1 MKNTAKTTKYAKLR
15 NILTPMKDKRVI
27 ITGGLGFI
35 GSNLAKRLVQDNE
48 VTIIDNQSTGNLQ
61 NTKFPNNDDLNI
73 IKASIT
79 DIDLIT
85 IFPDHDYV
93 FHQAALPSVPRS
105 IKDPKSSNEA
115 NITGTLNVLIAARDS
130 GIKKVVYASSSSVYG
145 DTPTLPK
152 SEEMPVNPLS
162 PYAITKVTGEYYC
175 KVFKEI
181 YDLRTVSLRY
191 FNVFGPR
198 QDPNSQYAAVVPG
211 FINAILNN
219 KRPVIFGDGEQS
231 RDFTYIK
238 HVVDANI
245 LACESG
251 RTGVF
256 NIGCGRQITIN
267 QLVDMINEIIGVDI
281 KPIYSDTR
289 PGDVKHSLSD
299 ISKAKSFGYE
309 PYSNFKEELKETIEW
324 FKQKI

>member
-1 MKNTAKTTKYAKLR
+1 
-15 NILTPMKDKRVI
+15 MKDKRVI

-85 IFPDHDYV
+85 IFSGHDYV

-145 DTPTLPK
+145 DTPTKCL
-152 SEEMPVNPLS
+152 
-162 PYAITKVTGEYYC
+162 
-175 KVFKEI
+175 
-181 YDLRTVSLRY
+181 
-191 FNVFGPR
+191 
-198 QDPNSQYAAVVPG
+198 
-211 FINAILNN
+211 
-219 KRPVIFGDGEQS
+219 
-231 RDFTYIK
+231 
-238 HVVDANI
+238 
-245 LACESG
+245 
-251 RTGVF
+251 
-256 NIGCGRQITIN
+256 
-267 QLVDMINEIIGVDI
+267 
-281 KPIYSDTR
+281 
-289 PGDVKHSLSD
+289 
-299 ISKAKSFGYE
+299 
-309 PYSNFKEELKETIEW
+309 
-324 FKQKI
+324 